1 MDQLHVLTSELSFGL
16 FSTLGNCLQIFESL
30 AQDPDPLLDPHREKQ
45 LDPDQQKWIQI
56 HSPALISVQYFN
68 YSNKNF

>member
-45 LDPDQQKWIQI
+45 LDPDQQK
-56 HSPALISVQYFN
+56 
-68 YSNKNF
+68 

>member
-1 MDQLHVLTSELSFGL
+1 MRGKTEKCKEISNKNEVNMDQLHVLTSELSFGL

-45 LDPDQQKWIQI
+45 LDPDQQK
-56 HSPALISVQYFN
+56 
-68 YSNKNF
+68 